1 MKARAVL
8 LLALMVGACA
18 TTPPAPPSQLLND
31 HLFAA
36 PSERISAD
44 DVFALSDDM
53 KRYLAEEID
62 GRPLGRGGRQGLVDA
77 LYHRGQLKLEYDS
90 VMTRNAAQAFADRAG
105 NCLSLVIMT
114 AAFAKAMD
122 LPVRFQSVASDDT
135 VARSGDIHFFVSHVN
150 LALGSKPVE
159 WGFQRGRSDEIT
171 VDFLPAQQA
180 GAQRTRPVREEMIV
194 AMYMNNR
201 AAEALVGGRL
211 DDAYAWA
218 RAAIIEEPSFL
229 SAHNTLGVVY
239 QRHGD
244 LAQAEAAYAYILER
258 EPGNTRVMANQVRLL
273 GARGRVADAAS
284 LAAKLAQLEPNPPF
298 SLFERGR
305 AAMRAGDFRT
315 ARDAFA
321 SEVER
326 APYYHE
332 FRYWLASA
340 HAALGETER
349 ARKELATA
357 LEYSSSRSE
366 HDLYAA
372 KLDRIRASALH

>member
-1 MKARAVL
+1 MKGRAVL
-8 LLALMVGACA
+8 LIPLMVAACA
-18 TTPPAPPSQLLND
+18 TTPPAPPSELLND

-44 DVFALSDDM
+44 DVFALSDGM

-62 GRPLGRGGRQGLVDA
+62 GRARGRGGRQGLIDA
-77 LYHRGQLKLEYDS
+77 LYNRSQLKLEYDS

-122 LPVRFQSVASDDT
+122 LPVRYQSVVADDT

-150 LALGSKPVE
+150 LSLGSRPIE
-159 WGFQRGRSDEIT
+159 WGFERGRSDELT
-171 VDFLPAQQA
+171 VDFVPAPQ
-180 GAQRTRPVREEMIV
+180 GGGQRVRPIREEMIV

-201 AAEALVGGRL
+201 AAEALVRGRL
-211 DDAYAWA
+211 DDAYGWA
-218 RAAIIEEPSFL
+218 RAAIIEDPTFL

-244 LAQAEAAYAYILER
+244 LAQAEAAFAYILER
-258 EPGNTRVMANQVRLL
+258 EPGNPRVMSNQVRLL

-305 AAMRAGDFRT
+305 EAMRAGDFR
-315 ARDAFA
+315 AAKDAFA
-321 SEVER
+321 REVER

-332 FRYWLASA
+332 FRYWLGSA
-340 HAALGETER
+340 HAALGETEQ

-357 LEYSSSRSE
+357 LEYSTTRKE
-366 HDLYAA
+366 HELYAA
-372 KLDRIRASALH
+372 KLDRIRSGAVH